1 MINSIESYV
10 DSGARA
16 GKAARHQDWGLVN
29 HEKHWYNRAIA
40 LEQGEDRLNA
50 INAWSKAY
58 YEESRAQW
66 R

>member
-1 MINSIESYV
+1 MINSIESYA

-16 GKAARHQDWGLVN
+16 GKAAKYQDWGLVS
-29 HEKHWYNRAIA
+29 HEKSWYNKAIV
-40 LEQGEDRLNA
+40 LEQGEERLEA

-58 YEESRAQW
+58 YEESNPR